1 MNEIKFSRHQDGGN
15 FSLDTSNSKWFE
27 SLFMKYNALTS
38 NLNGKII
45 DPFARSCEWGD
56 ITNDI
61 NPEFKTTFNMCAFD
75 FSKHLI
81 ENNISARIVLF
92 DPPFSF
98 NQAERYIEG
107 EMKNLYTDPA
117 FISNV
122 CKNLCSIIEP
132 HGYFIKLGYN
142 STRPAKYMN
151 LVELMNVNLGG
162 CKNDVIVSVWKNS
175 QYKLF

>member
-1 MNEIKFSRHQDGGN
+1 MSEIKFSRYQYGGC
-15 FSLDTSNSKWFE
+15 FSLDTSKSSWYE

-61 NPEFKTTFNMCAFD
+61 NPEFKTTYNLDALE
-75 FSKHLI
+75 FSKILI
-81 ENNISARIVLF
+81 DKNEIARIILF

-117 FISNV
+117 FISNLSN
-122 CKNLCSIIEP
+122 NLCSIIEP
-132 HGYFIKLGYN
+132 NGYFIKLGYN
-142 STRPAKYMN
+142 STKPSKNMS
-151 LVELMNVNLGG
+151 LVEIMNVNIGS
-162 CKNDVIVSVWKNS
+162 CRNDVIVSIWKNV
-175 QYKLF
+175 QHTLF